1 MAVTY
6 DDPGALASP
15 RAVAAIWAA
24 AGGPGAPL
32 EVCRLRLLDRL
43 AVPGPRVDW
52 AAVSDLV
59 DDALV
64 EAGLAVSELVEE
76 PPQEEFRLHWKV
88 GPATASPDMETP
100 APEPQ
105 PAPPP
110 LRVDWSAIE
119 TPAAEPEAAAE
130 EVVLIED
137 DAPEGFPAQPEP
149 EPAVVDWEA
158 LLDRVEAGEIL
169 ADVAAEAGVSPK
181 ALGCRLGNRRRR
193 AAAEAPA
200 PAAVEDASAAAGG
213 QDAGRRT
220 ERPGDLPEASSAPAL
235 SEAADTPAAAPA
247 QDILAQGDSDEDD
260 FWTPEM
266 DLLLVQLMLKGKNS
280 YIASQRFDCAPADCV
295 NRFKVLLPVR
305 GAAEEAALLAHLRA
319 EVDKQ

>member
-1 MAVTY
+1 MAETY
-6 DDPGALASP
+6 DDPGATASP
-15 RAVAAIWAA
+15 RAVAAIWSA
-24 AGGPGAPL
+24 AGPHFEPL
-32 EVCRLRLLDRL
+32 EVCRLRLLERL

-52 AAVSDLV
+52 AAVTDLV

-247 QDILAQGDSDEDD
+247 QDEREEEDG

-319 EVDKQ
+319 EVDEQ